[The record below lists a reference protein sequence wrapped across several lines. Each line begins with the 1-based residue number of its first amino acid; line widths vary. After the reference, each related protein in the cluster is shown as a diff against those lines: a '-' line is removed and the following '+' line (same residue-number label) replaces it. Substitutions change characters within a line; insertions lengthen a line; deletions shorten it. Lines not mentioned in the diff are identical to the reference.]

1 MSAPTTRAIRREP
14 VAGHVRPEDFRH
26 RAACRAVDVEVFFPT
41 AVRGREYERQVSIA
55 KAVCAGCPVRTECLT
70 WALSH
75 QPDGIAGGMTEHERR
90 AEQACR
96 RASRRAARLPRPRTP
111 RRPVGGSGA
120 EVAAAGRAALAAGLP
135 VGEVAAQFLVTPRTA
150 ARWAAAIPTTT
161 STSSTTAASSP
172 DVAEGN
178 RGGNRAPLLISHDT
192 PLQGTRAAEGHRS

>member
-1 MSAPTTRAIRREP
+1 MSAPTTRATRREP
-14 VAGHVRPEDFRH
+14 VAGYVRPEDFRH
-26 RAACRAVDVEVFFPT
+26 RAACRSVDPEVFFPI
-41 AVRGREYERQVSIA
+41 AVRGREYEAQVSVA
-55 KAVCAGCPVRTECLT
+55 KAVCAGCPVRVACLT
-70 WALSH
+70 WALGH

-90 AEQACR
+90 AELARR
-96 RASRRAARLPRPRTP
+96 RAGRRTARLPRPRTP
-111 RRPVGGSGA
+111 RRPVGGSRA

-150 ARWAAAIPTTT
+150 ERWATAIHTAT
-161 STSSTTAASSP
+161 STTVTSSP